1 MFARASEI
9 VIDCFTV
16 SMNLHY
22 LDSTEK
28 LIVVFDTNHYGK
40 VYLET
45 LSILYPSIVTIMRI
59 SRFSR
64 ASVGEIS
71 ASSSS
76 DSDSDDNPGHKL
88 REIRVEDDETKKK
101 GVNK

>member
-1 MFARASEI
+1 M
-9 VIDCFTV
+9 
-16 SMNLHY
+16 
-22 LDSTEK
+22 
-28 LIVVFDTNHYGK
+28 
-40 VYLET
+40 ET

-64 ASVGEIS
+64 ASVGEMS

-88 REIRVEDDETKKK
+88 REIRVEDDETKNEELITKGNFETSAKK
-101 GVNK
+101 KRS